1 MTVFSGELQG
11 VVFVGDVVGREW
23 EEVAFGVKE
32 PEVERMIFGLKK
44 IFDVHFLYF
53 LRG

>member
-1 MTVFSGELQG
+1 MVEVFGAVAVFSGELQG

-32 PEVERMIFGLKK
+32 PEVEGMVFGL
-44 IFDVHFLYF
+44 
-53 LRG
+53 